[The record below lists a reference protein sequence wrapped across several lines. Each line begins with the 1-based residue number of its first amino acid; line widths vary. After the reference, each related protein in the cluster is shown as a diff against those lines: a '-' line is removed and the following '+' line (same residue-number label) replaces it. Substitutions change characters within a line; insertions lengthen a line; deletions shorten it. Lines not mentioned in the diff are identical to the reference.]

1 MVLLAENSL
10 TSNTFCV
17 FQVRGVC
24 FFKIPPRLLKKKIS
38 GSFLAEQD
46 EKNLPFYVQFFSP
59 QILKNH
65 FFKSF
70 DLKVLLYCF

>member
-24 FFKIPPRLLKKKIS
+24 FFKIPPPLIEKKNFPEVI
-38 GSFLAEQD
+38 LAEQD
-46 EKNLPFYVQFFSP
+46 EKNLPFHAQFFTP
-59 QILKNH
+59 QIFKNH
-65 FFKSF
+65 FS
-70 DLKVLLYCF
+70 